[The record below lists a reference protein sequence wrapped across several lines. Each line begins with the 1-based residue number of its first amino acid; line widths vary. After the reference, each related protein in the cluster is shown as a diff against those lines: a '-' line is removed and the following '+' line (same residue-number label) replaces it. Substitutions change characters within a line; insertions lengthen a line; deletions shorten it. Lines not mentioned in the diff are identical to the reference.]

1 MQTLALRPSVDE
13 SPAEPRA
20 GGELLALAR
29 GLYER
34 LTSFERLTYNVQ
46 GGAWLTERVP
56 GTTCGA
62 ERPCEDLA
70 RCTHRPRQ
78 AVRGSWVP
86 AGEWRPAMELVEGRE
101 VPARLTSRT
110 LLDHILGRYWCAPE
124 APSWTSWVAFDIDA
138 HTPTGAS
145 AAEQAAACEARDRML
160 AALWRACEWGRE
172 RQPIVMLSPGNGYH
186 VYLPLTRDESA
197 NAEHTWPSAWP
208 TGWFR
213 RLAERERLD
222 VRAGRLEIYPSGR
235 RLRAPCGRGMIL
247 LEATRPDD
255 TFDLGLV
262 PWSGT
267 AQLRRDGALVRQ
279 VVPTVRA
286 FLGAWDAQRRPL
298 AEWLGGERPAAR
310 WDRTWG
316 FFAIRP
322 GAATSP
328 ASEAAAEKTSEAP
341 TGGENAR
348 SQQIDAVPVPPGAA
362 SPSPGQGRAGRRRV
376 RVAAPGAA
384 SLVSDPVCN
393 SPSSPVC
400 ANKPTG
406 EISGPL
412 VRGPAFI
419 RKVTA
424 LTTKGVQEPSTRHDA
439 VLTLTFYW
447 ACSGLSDGEVM
458 AEMRAWCRKHSH
470 VGDAAARGAFERE
483 SMGAC
488 KRYLKSHGHGWKRGG
503 LEGRRRVACAALAS
517 ADRRGV
523 LMAVEPAVQSEAGA
537 ILSFVAGLP
546 RTAAQRPAAEFE
558 LAGGLLKV
566 LCPDRRV
573 DVDGTGRRRRAAAV
587 AIEELIRLGVLTLH
601 TEAVRGSHGR
611 IYTSHYRFG
620 SGELPELAA
629 VPAAVWEA
637 AQAPIAPVPSLAL
650 VPPIVGEDAAPRAPT
665 IEDDDAAA
673 AVVPREVSGDGL
685 AALELV
691 TVEPVAVAKPSENPS
706 PNPSPNPSEKPS
718 RNLLGSLPRSL
729 FSDDGAPSA
738 PICVRMLHERD
749 VPEGRLFVLAS
760 EDRAR
765 PRVIVV
771 GPGASLRQPVRGA
784 WWVRMYRLRP
794 FTPAELEAADPQTT
808 IPLVAAGRAPWA
820 RRPRP
825 PLVPPTPA
833 RRGGASDGALG
844 GVVAND
850 QQPAAPL
857 VDPRA
862 ELAAVLRSEL
872 PADLDPDL
880 AAVMLGALTRRTPRG
895 W

>member
-1 MQTLALRPSVDE
+1 MQTLALSPRVDDA
-13 SPAEPRA
+13 PAEPRA
-20 GGELLALAR
+20 GSELLALAR

-34 LTSFERLTYNVQ
+34 LTSGERLTYNVQ
-46 GGAWLTERVP
+46 GGAWLTERAA
-56 GTTCGA
+56 GSACGA
-62 ERPCEDLA
+62 ARPCEDLA
-70 RCTHRPRQ
+70 RCTHRPRR
-78 AVRGSWVP
+78 AVAGSWVP
-86 AGEWRPAMELVEGRE
+86 AGEWRPAMELVDGAE

-110 LLDHILGRYWCAPE
+110 LLDHIRGRYWCAPE
-124 APSWTSWVAFDIDA
+124 APSWTSWVAFDLDA
-138 HTPTGAS
+138 HTRKGAS
-145 AAEQAAACEARDRML
+145 AAEQAAACEARDRTL

-172 RQPIVMLSPGNGYH
+172 RQPIVMLTPREGYH
-186 VYLPLTRDESA
+186 VYLPLTRDESP

-213 RLAERERLD
+213 RLAEREGLD

-247 LEATRPDD
+247 LDATRPDD
-255 TFDLGLV
+255 SFDLGLV

-267 AQLRRDGALVRQ
+267 AQVRSDGAIVRRIE
-279 VVPTVRA
+279 PTVRA
-286 FLGAWDAQRRPL
+286 FLGAWDARRRPL
-298 AEWLGGERPAAR
+298 AEWLGGERPAR

-322 GAATSP
+322 ATSP
-328 ASEAAAEKTSEAP
+328 ASDAVAEKTSKAL
-341 TGGENAR
+341 TGGEDAR

-362 SPSPGQGRAGRRRV
+362 VVGQGGKERRAAGV
-376 RVAAPGAA
+376 EGSAALRN
-384 SLVSDPVCN
+384 SVCN
-393 SPSSPVC
+393 SSSSPVS
-400 ANKPTG
+400 ASSPVG

-424 LTTKGVQEPSTRHDA
+424 LLAEGVREPSARHDA
-439 VLTLTFYW
+439 VLTLTFYF

-458 AEMRAWCRKHSH
+458 QRMRAWCRSHPH

-488 KRYLKSHGHGWKRGG
+488 KRYLRSHGAGWKRGG
-503 LEGRRRVACAALAS
+503 LDGRRRVACAALAP

-523 LMAVEPAVQSEAGA
+523 LMAVDPAVQSEAGA

-546 RTAAQRPAAEFE
+546 RTAAGRPAVEFE

-573 DVDGTGRRRRAAAV
+573 DVDGRRRRAATV

-611 IYTSHYRFG
+611 IYTCHYRFG

-629 VPAAVWEA
+629 VPVEVWEA

-650 VPPIVGEDAAPRAPT
+650 VPPIAEVAV
-665 IEDDDAAA
+665 AAA
-673 AVVPREVSGDGL
+673 EPAIAAVPSEIEVAGDGQ
-685 AALELV
+685 AVLELV
-691 TVEPVAVAKPSENPS
+691 TVDPIAVAKPSENPS
-706 PNPSPNPSEKPS
+706 QNPSGNPSEKPS

-729 FSDDGAPSA
+729 FSDGAPAVPSV
-738 PICVRMLHERD
+738 PVRVLHERD
-749 VPEGRLFVLAS
+749 VPEGRLLVLAS
-760 EDRAR
+760 EERAR

-771 GPGASLRQPVRGA
+771 GPGASLRRPVRGA

-820 RRPRP
+820 RRSRTRP
-825 PLVPPTPA
+825 PLV
-833 RRGGASDGALG
+833 GALG
-844 GVVAND
+844 GAVAND
-850 QQPAAPL
+850 QRPIAVVAPL
-857 VDPRA
+857 VSTHDPRA
-862 ELAAVLRSEL
+862 ELAAVLRSDL
-872 PADLDPDL
+872 PTDLDPDL
-880 AAVMLGALTRRTPRG
+880 AAVMLGALSRRTPQG